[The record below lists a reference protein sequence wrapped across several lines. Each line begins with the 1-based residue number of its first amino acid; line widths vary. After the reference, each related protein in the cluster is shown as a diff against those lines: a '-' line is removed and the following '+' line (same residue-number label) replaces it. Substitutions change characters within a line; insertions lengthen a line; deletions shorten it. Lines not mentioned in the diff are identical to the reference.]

1 VLELRQ
7 QHRLRMTRGRT
18 PLALIALAAAALL
31 ALPAGAR
38 ASLHDCDVQATNTAT
53 ISSSRD
59 MSCETA
65 AREMRRYRGNISTT
79 FRTPGRFRCGR
90 VSGGELSG
98 QWRCVKGHK
107 AFRFEFAD

>member
-1 VLELRQ
+1 MKLSL
-7 QHRLRMTRGRT
+7 L
-18 PLALIALAAAALL
+18 PIAALAVL
-31 ALPAGAR
+31 AFPAGAR
-38 ASLHDCDVQATNTAT
+38 ASLHDCDLKATNTAT

-65 AREMRRYRGNISTT
+65 ASEMKRYRGEISKT
-79 FRTPGRFRCGR
+79 FKTPGAFTCTQA
-90 VSGGELSG
+90 SGGQFGG

>member
-1 VLELRQ
+1 MMKLS
-7 QHRLRMTRGRT
+7 
-18 PLALIALAAAALL
+18 LIAALAAALL
-31 ALPAGAR
+31 IVPATAR
-38 ASLHDCDVQATNTAT
+38 ASLHDCDLQATNTAT

-59 MSCETA
+59 MSCATA
-65 AREMRRYRGNISTT
+65 AREMKRYRGNISTT
-79 FRTPGRFRCGR
+79 FKTPGGFSCTR